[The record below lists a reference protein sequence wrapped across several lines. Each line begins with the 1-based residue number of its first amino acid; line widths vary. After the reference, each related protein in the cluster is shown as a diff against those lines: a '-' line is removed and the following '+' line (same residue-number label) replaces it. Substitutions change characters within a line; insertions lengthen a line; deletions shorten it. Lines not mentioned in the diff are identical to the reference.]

1 VADRHDLTTRNA
13 KESSMAGFDL
23 HLPAGRGKQGGH
35 HYYLVMCPLR
45 IVPRLFRLDEDEIQP
60 ELQAQRVLSKRRI
73 PEIAG
78 YIADNPDSYVLSS
91 IVASIDRE
99 VAFDTASGHA
109 EGTGLGVLKLPISA
123 RLLIHDGLHRR
134 AAIEWALRVKPELGD
149 ETISLVLYVDPGFRR
164 SEQIFSD
171 LKRHEARS
179 ARSQGILCDSRDEL
193 ALIAKELVK
202 RVEAFEGMTE
212 LVRSK
217 ISNRSLKLFTLSGIY
232 HATQILLAQKRG
244 ASFAEKLE
252 LAKGFWAEAAIHVPD
267 WSRAKRREVS
277 PATLRA
283 TCVHAHAIGLS
294 ALARAGRSL
303 LQIGQPKWGRRVA
316 LLRRLDWSRSNRELW
331 EGRAMIAGR
340 LSKSNMSIVL
350 TGNVIKRQLRLP
362 LTDEEQRAEEM
373 FQAREG
379 R

>member
-1 VADRHDLTTRNA
+1 
-13 KESSMAGFDL
+13 
-23 HLPAGRGKQGGH
+23 
-35 HYYLVMCPLR
+35 VMCPLR
-45 IVPRLFRLDEDEIQP
+45 LVPRLFRSEEDEIQP
-60 ELQAQRVLSKRRI
+60 ELQAQRVLNKRRI

-78 YIADNPDSYVLSS
+78 YITSNPDSYVLSS
-91 IVASIDRE
+91 IVGSIDRE
-99 VAFDTASGHA
+99 VSFDPAPGRA
-109 EGTGLGVLKLPISA
+109 EATGLGVLKLPISA

-134 AAIEWALRVKPELGD
+134 AAIETALRIKPELAD

-193 ALIAKELVK
+193 ALITKELVK
-202 RVEAFEGMTE
+202 RVDVFEGMTE

-232 HATQILLAQKRG
+232 HATRILLPQKRG
-244 ASFAEKLE
+244 IPFARKLE
-252 LAKGFWAEAAIHVPD
+252 LATDFWTEVASQVPD

-277 PATLRA
+277 PAVLRA
-283 TCVHAHAIGLS
+283 TCVHSHAIALS
-294 ALARAGRSL
+294 ALARAGRTL
-303 LQIGQPKWGRRVA
+303 LQIEQAKWRRR
-316 LLRRLDWSRSNRELW
+316 LGPLRRLDWSRSNRALW

-340 LSKSNMSIVL
+340 LSKSNTSILL
-350 TGNVIKRQLRLP
+350 TGNVIKRQLGLP
-362 LTDEEQRAEEM
+362 LTPEEQQAEEM
-373 FQAREG
+373 FNARGG